1 MVEDNHNLIYAFAN
15 SRKLSLEEY
24 YGLLAIE
31 LCETIK
37 YFDETKGALSTIY
50 YLRCDNL
57 IKGQYRRNNRLKRRS
72 GNILS
77 LDYEYKNDLGERTT
91 MCEIYNFDT
100 GECLEEDAISNTILD
115 DIEDSEYKEIVMMR
129 YDGYTQVEIANRLG
143 ISQSKISNTLQKVR
157 REFIDGE
164 ETDE

>member
-1 MVEDNHNLIYAFAN
+1 MVEDNHKLIYAFAS
-15 SRKLSLEEY
+15 SRRLDLEEW

-37 YFDETKGALSTIY
+37 YFDKDKGALSTIY

-72 GNILS
+72 GTILS
-77 LDYEYKNDLGERTT
+77 LDYNYKNELGEKTT
-91 MCEIYNFDT
+91 MSEIYDFETN
-100 GECLEEDAISNTILD
+100 ECLEDDAISNVILN
-115 DIEDSEYKEIVMMR
+115 DIDDSEYREIVGMR
-129 YDGYTQVEIANRLG
+129 YEGYTQTEIANALG

-164 ETDE
+164 EIDE